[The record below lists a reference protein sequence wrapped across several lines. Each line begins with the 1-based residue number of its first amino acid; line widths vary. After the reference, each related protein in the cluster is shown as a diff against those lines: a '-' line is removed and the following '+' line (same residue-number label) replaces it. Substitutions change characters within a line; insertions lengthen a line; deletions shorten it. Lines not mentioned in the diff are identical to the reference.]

1 VNYRTILLLKHDQ
14 LLKSPSKW
22 YFQKMQE
29 VEIMTND
36 FRNEGKVERIPPFP
50 STFGLFF
57 DVIGD
62 RARGCELLASR
73 LEGKRFPPGQSR
85 RR

>member
-1 VNYRTILLLKHDQ
+1 MNYRTILLLKHD
-14 LLKSPSKW
+14 LLLRSPSKW
-22 YFQKMQE
+22 YFRKMQE

-36 FRNEGKVERIPPFP
+36 FRNEGMVERILPFP
-50 STFGLFF
+50 SIFGLFF

-73 LEGKRFPPGQSR
+73 LEGKRFRQGRSR